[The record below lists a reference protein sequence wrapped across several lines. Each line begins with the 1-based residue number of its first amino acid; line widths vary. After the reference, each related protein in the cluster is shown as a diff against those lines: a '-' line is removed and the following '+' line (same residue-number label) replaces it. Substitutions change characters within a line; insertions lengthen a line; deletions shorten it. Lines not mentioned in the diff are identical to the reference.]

1 MKILHKFLYLWKS
14 IFYLNIPMKKSL
26 LTILCILSL
35 FFMWD
40 SYSQA
45 ISLADFTPWLDKKV
59 ASLKTTEEQVKF
71 LQNFADTLATPKFT
85 KDKNARIYKQLRE
98 YTLNMLN
105 VFQHELRQE
114 QAAKTSKSSTTKTT
128 STKTPTNTTS
138 TKYTSTKNL
147 PHLSDNFSNIN
158 EQKVRNSIL
167 SRHNDERYNVWV
179 NPYTYNLDLEWSA
192 TVWAN
197 KLASY
202 SKTTNLHLRNNWD
215 WTYNYNSILNW
226 FSDLWIKFPASVKWA
241 ASFSES
247 IWYWYYK
254 CSKSD
259 CTQDLID
266 AIKKTRT
273 WLIMKEKSAN
283 GSHYR
288 AAVMNHFTQM
298 WAWIVID
305 KPNNRYYI
313 VLHYGV
319 NF

>member
-1 MKILHKFLYLWKS
+1 
-14 IFYLNIPMKKSL
+14 MKKFL
-26 LTILCILSL
+26 LTIFITLLL
-35 FFMWD
+35 TFF
-40 SYSQA
+40 YNYQANA

-59 ASLKTTEEQVKF
+59 ASLKTTEEQVYF

-85 KDKNARIYKQLRE
+85 KDKNARVYKQLRE

-105 VFQHELRQE
+105 VFQHELWQE
-114 QAAKTSKSSTTKTT
+114 QASKTSKTSTTKTT
-128 STKTPTNTTS
+128 SNKISTTS
-138 TKYTSTKNL
+138 TTKASTKKL
-147 PHLSDNFSNIN
+147 PHLSDNFTNID
-158 EQKVRNSIL
+158 EQKVRNAIL
-167 SRHNDERYNVWV
+167 TRHNDERESVWV
-179 NPYTYNLDLEWSA
+179 NDYKYNLDLEWSA
-192 TVWAN
+192 TTRAN
-197 KLASY
+197 KLASS

-259 CTQDLID
+259 CTQDLIN
-266 AIKKTRT
+266 AVKKTRT

-288 AAVMNHFTQM
+288 AAIMKHFTQM
-298 WAWIVID
+298 WAWIAID
-305 KPNNRYYI
+305 KSNNRYYI
-313 VLHYGV
+313 VLHYWV
-319 NF
+319 SF